1 MPGIVIA
8 VVCGGVVVNH
18 YQNYS
23 PPSSGRAAPILG
35 TASPLLATYA
45 MFVLPTNV
53 LAASPS
59 IAFITIQPSAPG
71 VPQPI
76 VVVALLLTCILCL
89 LTMGA
94 VIFVIRRRRSVVVKK
109 VGFGE
114 GEYYKS

>member
-8 VVCGGVVVNH
+8 VVCGGVVVNR
-18 YQNYS
+18 
-23 PPSSGRAAPILG
+23 RAAPILG
-35 TASPLLATYA
+35 TASSPLLATYA